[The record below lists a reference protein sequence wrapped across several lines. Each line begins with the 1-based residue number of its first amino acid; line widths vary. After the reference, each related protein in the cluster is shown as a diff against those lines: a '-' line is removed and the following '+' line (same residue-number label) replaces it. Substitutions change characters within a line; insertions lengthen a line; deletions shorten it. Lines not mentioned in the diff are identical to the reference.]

1 MLRAPRV
8 RSVGD
13 SAREATDRPVC
24 WLLLGTMSRIASI
37 LSVFMLALGLAAGGL
52 HAAASVPP
60 PPAVEE
66 LYAARGGV
74 PLWTG
79 GDAAA
84 AARRG
89 VMLAL
94 LAAEERLDPAGAD
107 TAALAAAFAKLAP
120 ADQRAAEQGLTLAS
134 LGYLARRNGG
144 APVPAER
151 ALRALRRLDGVD
163 AAAPLALALTQPQI
177 VRALGGWH
185 EVDTVPGPPPTA
197 TPLALVSPEIDVAP
211 AFPRR
216 KRLPE
221 IGSLRRRLVQSLD
234 LSATYRE
241 GESMDIH
248 LAEAVRGFQRRHG
261 LTADGVVGVRTLAAL
276 NARVADNTAQ
286 VRINLARR
294 QDDRAHLPRYV
305 EVNLP
310 GYELRLVD
318 HGKVVLRSRV
328 IVGDEDSP
336 TPVFDDLIR
345 TVEVNPFWYVPRSIE
360 QELVEQEQKKPGY
373 LAAKG
378 FYWRASATGLEP
390 ERLIQRPG
398 PENALGR
405 VKFLFP
411 NHHAVYLH
419 DTPKPA
425 LFGRS
430 QRGLSHGCVRVEK
443 WRELVAALL
452 GAQGWDGP
460 RLDRTLASG
469 KTRRIDLDRP
479 VPVFL
484 DYRTAFV
491 DDQGR
496 LNLRADL
503 YGHDRAGI
511 TVFPGKS
518 LPPPAPPREL
528 AAPTADAIPLSPRPR
543 PNLGPEGPAAPLP
556 AAFLEN
562 PSAPSPL

>member
-1 MLRAPRV
+1 
-8 RSVGD
+8 
-13 SAREATDRPVC
+13 
-24 WLLLGTMSRIASI
+24 MSRIAAI
-37 LSVFMLALGLAAGGL
+37 LAVLLLALGPAAAGL
-52 HAAASVPP
+52 HAAAVLPP
-60 PPAVEE
+60 PSAVEE
-66 LYAARGGV
+66 LYAARGGA
-74 PLWTG
+74 PLWIG
-79 GDAAA
+79 GDVAAV
-84 AARRG
+84 ARRG

-94 LAAEERLDPAGAD
+94 LAAEERLDPAGAN

-120 ADQRAAEQGLTLAS
+120 ADQQAAERGLTRAS
-134 LGYLARRNGG
+134 LGYLARRSGG
-144 APVPAER
+144 TPVPAER
-151 ALRALRRLDGVD
+151 ALHALRRLDGVD
-163 AAAPLALALTQPQI
+163 ATAPLALALTQLEI
-177 VRALGGWH
+177 VRELGGWH
-185 EVDTVPGPPPTA
+185 EVGTVPGPPPTA
-197 TPLALVSPEIDVAP
+197 APLTLVSPEVDVAP

-221 IGSLRRRLVQSLD
+221 IGSLRRRLIQSLD

-241 GESMDIH
+241 GEAMDAH

-261 LTADGVVGVRTLAAL
+261 LTADGVVGARTLAAL
-276 NARVADNTAQ
+276 NARVAGDVAR
-286 VRINLARR
+286 VRLNLARR
-294 QDDRAHLPRYV
+294 QDDRSRLPRYV

-318 HGKVVLRSRV
+318 HGKVALRSRV

-360 QELVEQEQKKPGY
+360 QELVEQERKKPGY

-378 FYWRASATGLEP
+378 FYWRPSASGVEP

-398 PENALGR
+398 LENALGR

-419 DTPKPA
+419 DTPKPG

-430 QRGLSHGCVRVEK
+430 QRGLSHGCVRVER
-443 WRELVAALL
+443 WRELALALL
-452 GAQGWDGP
+452 GAQDWDAP

-469 KTRRIDLDRP
+469 KTRRIDLEQP

-491 DDQGR
+491 DDHGR

-511 TVFPGKS
+511 TVFEDKG
-518 LPPPAPPREL
+518 LPPEPPPTMAGAPRV
-528 AAPTADAIPLSPRPR
+528 
-543 PNLGPEGPAAPLP
+543 GPAATPRPPEPAAGSIP
-556 AAFLEN
+556 AAFLETPATR
-562 PSAPSPL
+562 PSL